1 MVGYTHARHFNR
13 ISLNVITI
21 YSQLQSKIILNALFE
36 AIVENI
42 YEIFLNVHM
51 PTCLE
56 IGVHFGDILEN
67 SV

>member
-42 YEIFLNVHM
+42 YEIF
-51 PTCLE
+51 
-56 IGVHFGDILEN
+56 
-67 SV
+67 